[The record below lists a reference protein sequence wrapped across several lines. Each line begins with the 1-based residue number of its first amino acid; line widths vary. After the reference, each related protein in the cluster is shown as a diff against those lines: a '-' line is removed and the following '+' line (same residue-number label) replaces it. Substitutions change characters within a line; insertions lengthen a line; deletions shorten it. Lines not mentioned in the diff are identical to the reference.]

1 MDQIHTEREQR
12 FIDLAAGLADDFA
25 KRAAQH
31 DEDESFPFENYEQMR
46 ECGYT
51 NLTIPEEFGGLGASL
66 LERVKAQE
74 RLAQGDGATAL
85 AINMHFN
92 VLGLLVDLHERA
104 GRRAARPRDEQRRR
118 DELPRVVVETAN
130 ITEKLEMIGRERLIC
145 GGSGSEPDNAVIN
158 LRPRTE
164 ARRVDGGFLVNGRKI
179 FGTQSIRLDYF
190 FAEATW
196 SDAPE
201 RPTIITFFVEPKNT
215 PGLIFKDDWHTMG
228 MRSTASCG
236 SELKDAFVPD
246 SAIMLRRAVSNSAMI
261 TRVFAKAPF
270 AIGAPYIGIAVAARD
285 FVVDF
290 MRERPRYPL
299 KKPMSHLPAV
309 FNKVGEMD
317 MLIEG
322 ARAAMW
328 KAGADVEHDEPA
340 NWSRKAIAACMIA
353 RENSVRVVDL
363 ALRAVGGS
371 SYFRR
376 FPLERLYRD
385 VRAGIYHP
393 FDSDESIEFLG
404 RSAFGL
410 PMGDPDDYVKA

>member
-1 MDQIHTEREQR
+1 MMNQLHTEREQR
-12 FIDLAAGLADDFA
+12 FIDMAAALADDFA

-31 DEDESFPFENYEQMR
+31 DQDESFPFENYEQMR

-51 NLTIPEEFGGLGASL
+51 NLTIPEQFGGLGASL
-66 LERVKAQE
+66 LERIKAQE

-92 VLGLLVDLHERA
+92 VLGLLIDLYQRA
-104 GRRAARPRDEQRRR
+104 SRPRSTRSR
-118 DELPRVVVETAN
+118 DELPRVVVETEN
-130 ITEKLEMIGRERLIC
+130 IMEKLERIGRERLIC

-164 ARRVDGGFLVNGRKI
+164 ARRVEGGFLVNGRKI

-196 SDAPE
+196 PDAPQ

-215 PGLIFKDDWHTMG
+215 PGLMFKDDWHTMG

-236 SELKDAFVPD
+236 SELKDAFIPD
-246 SAIMLRRAVSNSAMI
+246 SAVMLRRAVSSSAMI

-270 AIGAPYIGIAVAARD
+270 SIGAPYIGIAAAARD

-290 MRERPRYPL
+290 MRDRPRYPL

-309 FNKVGEMD
+309 FNKVGEME

-328 KAGADVEHDEPA
+328 KAAGELEQDEA
-340 NWSRKAIAACMIA
+340 VNWSRKAIAACMIA
-353 RENSVRVVDL
+353 RENSVKVVDL
-363 ALRAVGGS
+363 ALRAVGGAS
-371 SYFRR
+371 FFKRL
-376 FPLERLYRD
+376 PLERLYRD
-385 VRAGIYHP
+385 VRAGLYHP

-410 PMGDPDDYVKA
+410 PLGDPDDYV

>member
-1 MDQIHTEREQR
+1 MNQIHTEREQR
-12 FIDLAAGLADDFA
+12 FIGLAGGLADDFA

-51 NLTIPEEFGGLGASL
+51 NLIIPEEFGGLGASL

-92 VLGLLVDLHERA
+92 VLGLLVDLHQRSNR
-104 GRRAARPRDEQRRR
+104 RRAIRPRDESRR
-118 DELPRVVVETAN
+118 DELPRVVVETEN
-130 ITEKLEMIGRERLIC
+130 IAEKLQRIGGDRLIC

-164 ARRVDGGFLVNGRKI
+164 ARQVEGGFLVNGRKI

-196 SDAPE
+196 PDAPE
-201 RPTIITFFVEPKNT
+201 RPTIITFFVQPKNT

-246 SAIMLRRAVSNSAMI
+246 SAVILRRAVSNGAMI

-270 AIGAPYIGIAVAARD
+270 SIGAPYIGIAVAARD
-285 FVVDF
+285 FVVEF
-290 MRERPRYPL
+290 MRDRPRYPL

-328 KAGADVEHDEPA
+328 KAAADVEHDEPG

-371 SYFRR
+371 SYFKRL
-376 FPLERLYRD
+376 PLERFYRD
-385 VRAGIYHP
+385 VRAGLYHP

-410 PMGDPDDYVKA
+410 PMGDPDDYI